1 MKRQNFITHSLAIL
15 LFTLLFI
22 SCKKNKDVAD
32 PTTPTA
38 KTGQVTCKI
47 DGKLYTHNGSGYVLG
62 NTHSF
67 VKAEN
72 GAEQFSID
80 FFGMRDGDY
89 TISGTDKT
97 AGKAK
102 LSYYPDAVSKTVYIA
117 QSGSFK
123 ITKYQTT
130 GGFKASG
137 TFSGK
142 FEKFTNNT
150 VPTGIMIDVVDGSF
164 TDIILFD
171 VRP

>member
-1 MKRQNFITHSLAIL
+1 MKKQSIIANGIAFLLVGLL
-15 LFTLLFI
+15 LF
-22 SCKKNKDVAD
+22 SCEKKKDEEA
-32 PTTPTA
+32 PQATTATS
-38 KTGQVTCKI
+38 GQLTCKI
-47 DGKLYTHNGSGYVLG
+47 DGKLYTHKGSGYVL
-62 NTHSF
+62 TSAHSF

-80 FFGMRDGDY
+80 FFGMREGDY

-102 LSYYPDAVSKTVYIA
+102 LSYYPDGTSKIVYIA

-123 ITKYQTT
+123 VTKYQTT

-150 VPTGIMIDVVDGSF
+150 VPTGIVIDVVDGSF
-164 TDIILFD
+164 TDIILTD
-171 VRP
+171 ARP